1 MTKKLVHADVEFITP
16 LTDSVL
22 QFIIKPDTY
31 IDYQAGQYLQ
41 IMMDSGACSYSIANA
56 PLGSHRYE
64 LHIRHSRDN
73 VNSQALLSD
82 MKRNGRVQLSLP
94 FGDCA
99 VHCLDQKKPII
110 FIAAGTGFAPIKA
123 IIEQLF
129 ADDDPRNMTLYWGV
143 NTESDLYMDEQA
155 MQWHKH
161 ARHFSYVSHT
171 SKSGKKTLIS
181 LILQQHAQDLL
192 EHQIVM
198 SGPFDLMYTLRDALI
213 AEGVARENLFSDA
226 FSFEGE

>member
-1 MTKKLVHADVEFITP
+1 MTKKTVYADVEFVTP

-41 IMMDSGACSYSIANA
+41 IMTENDAYSYSIANA

-73 VNSQALLSD
+73 TNNQALLSD
-82 MKRNGRVQLSLP
+82 MKRSGRVLLSLP
-94 FGDCA
+94 FGQCA
-99 VHCLDQKKPII
+99 VNYLDPLKPII
-110 FIAAGTGFAPIKA
+110 FIAAGSGFAPIKA
-123 IIEQLF
+123 MIEQLF
-129 ADDDPRNMTLYWGV
+129 ADDDPRRMELYWGV
-143 NTESDLYMDEQA
+143 HTQSDLYMDDKV
-155 MQWHKH
+155 MQWHMH
-161 ARHFSYVSHT
+161 ARQFSYVSHL
-171 SKSGKKTLIS
+171 SKSSKKTLIS
-181 LILQQHAQDLL
+181 LILEPHAQDLL
-192 EHQIVM
+192 AYQIVM